1 MGLAVADQEPIL
13 VKIDASEQISP
24 AASSAELAADA
35 LARASRKAA
44 IRFEPPAG
52 AETPAFPDVAQRLI
66 DLELSGAAEEL
77 TWARYDG

>member
-1 MGLAVADQEPIL
+1 MGLAVADQEAIL
-13 VKIDASEQISP
+13 TTIDAPEQVLP
-24 AASSAELAADA
+24 ATNSADLAADA

-44 IRFEPPAG
+44 IRFEPPAS
-52 AETPAFPDVAQRLI
+52 ADVPVFPDVAQRLI